1 MKKLI
6 LKFVC
11 DKKKGIFVAFH
22 FYFLLDLFQTA
33 LSTKDICSFFI
44 LELSQIPTSQ
54 FHRIH
59 LRLGNVLYQAGEPL
73 KKHQY

>member
-1 MKKLI
+1 MI

-11 DKKKGIFVAFH
+11 KEKKGIFVAFH

-44 LELSQIPTSQ
+44 LGLLQIPT
-54 FHRIH
+54 
-59 LRLGNVLYQAGEPL
+59 
-73 KKHQY
+73 

>member
-1 MKKLI
+1 MI

-11 DKKKGIFVAFH
+11 DKKLGIFVAFH

-44 LELSQIPTSQ
+44 LKLLQIPTSQ
-54 FHRIH
+54 FQHIH
-59 LRLGNVLYQAGEPL
+59 L
-73 KKHQY
+73 H